1 MEKKLLIIDDH
12 PIVHEGLTQLL
23 SNEPAL
29 TVCGH
34 VAKAQQAV
42 AAVRALKPDLVVL
55 DISLQGPNG
64 LDLIKDIRAFFPQL
78 PVLIYSMHD
87 EAVYAER
94 ALRAG
99 ARGYVMKSHASRLLC
114 EAIHRLLAG
123 EIYLS
128 EAMVKRSVDR
138 FAGGSSRD
146 GRTGRTKAG
155 KGMIE
160 TLTDRELQVLHQ
172 LGLGKNTRTIGD
184 ELHISVKTVETHR
197 AHLKE
202 KLQLADSQALV
213 QFAVEWAH
221 HRDGQHAGDA
231 PPTGQGESAATA
243 RS

>member
-12 PIVHEGLTQLL
+12 PIVHEGFTQLV

-34 VAKAQQAV
+34 VANAQQAL
-42 AAVRALKPDLVVL
+42 AAIRALQPDLVVL
-55 DISLQGPNG
+55 DISLRGPNG
-64 LDLIKDIRAFFPQL
+64 LDLIKDIRAFFPRM

-87 EAVYAER
+87 ETVYAER

-99 ARGYVMKSHASRLLC
+99 ARGYVMKTQPSGHVR

-128 EAMVKRSVDR
+128 DAMIKRSVNR
-138 FAGGSSRD
+138 FAGGSFTD
-146 GRTGRTKAG
+146 ARTGKDKLK

-160 TLTDRELQVLHQ
+160 ALTDRELQVLQQ

-197 AHLKE
+197 SHLKE

-213 QFAVEWAH
+213 QFAVEWAR
-221 HRDGQHAGDA
+221 HRDQQDEGNPGQTD
-231 PPTGQGESAATA
+231 QGESAVTT
-243 RS
+243 